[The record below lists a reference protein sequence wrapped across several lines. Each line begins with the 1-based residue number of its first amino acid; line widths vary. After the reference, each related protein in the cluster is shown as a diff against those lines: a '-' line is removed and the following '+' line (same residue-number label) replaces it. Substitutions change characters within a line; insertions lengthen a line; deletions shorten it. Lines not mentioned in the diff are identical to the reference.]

1 MGLIGLACTLH
12 VAWRE
17 LQGVG
22 DDHGKET
29 AHKKSMLHEPAAP
42 HCWSRLSEATDKSL
56 QNTKQVIKTS
66 VQVFPNLTE
75 SQKLSLDT
83 NRNFPLWS
91 FINWSA
97 VSSSALWPEGSS
109 VLMIP

>member
-1 MGLIGLACTLH
+1 MGLTGLACTLQ

-29 AHKKSMLHEPAAP
+29 AHKKSTLHEPAAP
-42 HCWSRLSEATDKSL
+42 HSWSRLSEAADKSL

>member
-1 MGLIGLACTLH
+1 MLEMAMGKKRLTKRARSMSQQLP
-12 VAWRE
+12 
-17 LQGVG
+17 
-22 DDHGKET
+22 T
-29 AHKKSMLHEPAAP
+29 A
-42 HCWSRLSEATDKSL
+42 CWSRLSEAADKSL

-109 VLMIP
+109 VLMIPYKPPSLPEWLII

>member
-1 MGLIGLACTLH
+1 MLDMAMGKKRLTKRVPFVSQLLP
-12 VAWRE
+12 
-17 LQGVG
+17 
-22 DDHGKET
+22 T
-29 AHKKSMLHEPAAP
+29 A
-42 HCWSRLSEATDKSL
+42 CWSRLSEASDKSL

-109 VLMIP
+109 VLTIP